1 VDVARGIGD
10 GFPQK
15 MANLVVKRVR
25 VSVLSTVLKEKSI
38 FCVVLSTPVDNFVD
52 IGG

>member
-15 MANLVVKRVR
+15 VTNPVVKRVR
-25 VSVLSTVLKEKSI
+25 IGVLSTVLEEKSN

>member
-15 MANLVVKRVR
+15 VANPVVKRVGIG
-25 VSVLSTVLKEKSI
+25 VLSTVLEEKSN